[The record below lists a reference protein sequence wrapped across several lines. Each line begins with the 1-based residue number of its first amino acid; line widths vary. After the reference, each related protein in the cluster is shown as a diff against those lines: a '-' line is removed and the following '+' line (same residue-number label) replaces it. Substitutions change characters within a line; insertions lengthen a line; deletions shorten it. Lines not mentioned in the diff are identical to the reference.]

1 MFLNTT
7 FMVRLPVGGS
17 TVPNTPVTLIV
28 FPVTTMPCV
37 ATQYSAVVSSGV
49 IVISVPVMG
58 RIML

>member
-7 FMVRLPVGGS
+7 VMVRLPVGGS
-17 TVPNTPVTLIV
+17 VVPNTPATLIV

-37 ATQYSAVVSSGV
+37 ATQYAAVASSGV
-49 IVISVPVMG
+49 IVIGEPVMG